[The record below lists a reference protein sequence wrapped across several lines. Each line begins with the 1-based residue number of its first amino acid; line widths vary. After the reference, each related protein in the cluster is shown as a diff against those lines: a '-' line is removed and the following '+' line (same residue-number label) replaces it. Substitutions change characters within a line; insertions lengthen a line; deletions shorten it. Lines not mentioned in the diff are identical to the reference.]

1 MTKGPFPEAFRSGIF
16 VFQRYDSDF
25 NMLEILTV
33 EPGSIA
39 EELGLQ
45 PGDSLLTVNG
55 EPVNDLLDYLLEE
68 PNELLHLE
76 IERSNGE
83 FREFEIEHDSDDP
96 LGLGLPHPEPKR
108 CGNNCIFC
116 FVHQLP
122 RGMRKTL
129 YVKDE
134 DYRFSYLYG
143 AYVTLTNLSEEDL
156 QRILKKRLSPLYVSV
171 HAVDN
176 QLRQKL
182 LGKRVPD
189 LMPLLQRLVAGGIEI
204 HTQVVVCPG
213 INDGEHLARTCKELV
228 ALSPGVKSLA
238 IVPVGLTGHRQRL
251 PDLRIH
257 TQQEAAELVEWIET
271 QQSEFLEK
279 IGTRFIFVADE
290 LYLKAERDFPDLS
303 VYEDLAQIENGVGMI
318 PLFRS
323 QAVEV
328 LSAAKRLVLPS
339 ISLVTGASADADIK
353 SFCEKLAEKC
363 GLDLRV
369 HVVENRFFNGH
380 VTVAGLLTGQDLL
393 EQLAIDSLGEILMVP
408 DVMLRE
414 DEEIFLD
421 DITVSVL
428 EERLDVKVEV
438 FSSDPWGLYDMLDTL
453 AMEFESDYD
462 NA

>member
-1 MTKGPFPEAFRSGIF
+1 
-16 VFQRYDSDF
+16 
-25 NMLEILTV
+25 MLEILTV

-39 EELGLQ
+39 DELGVQ
-45 PGDSLLTVNG
+45 PGDCLLAVND

-68 PNELLHLE
+68 PRELLHIE
-76 IERSNGE
+76 IERSGGALW
-83 FREFEIEHDSDDP
+83 EFEIEHDSDDP

-122 RGMRKTL
+122 RGMRQTL

-143 AYVTLTNLSEEDL
+143 AYVTLTNLTEADL

-176 QLRQKL
+176 ELRQKL
-182 LGKRVPD
+182 LGNPAPD

-213 INDGEHLARTCKELV
+213 INDGEHLARTCRELV
-228 ALSPGVKSLA
+228 ALARKEKTLLPGIKSLA

-257 TQQEAAELVEWIET
+257 TRQEAAELVEWVEA
-271 QQSEFLEK
+271 QQAELLK
-279 IGTRFIFVADE
+279 QINTRFIFVADE
-290 LYLKAERDFPDLS
+290 LYLKAEKDFPALS

-323 QAVEV
+323 QTAEV
-328 LSAAKRLVLPS
+328 IDAAERLDLPS
-339 ISLVTGASADADIK
+339 VSVVTGASAAVDIK
-353 SFCEKLAEKC
+353 SFCAKLAEKC

-369 HVVENRFFNGH
+369 HIVENCFFSGH
-380 VTVAGLLTGQDLL
+380 VTVTGLLTGHDLL
-393 EQLAIDSLGEILMVP
+393 EQLAVDSLGDILMIP

-414 DEEIFLD
+414 GEELFLD
-421 DITVSVL
+421 DICVSDL
-428 EERLDVKVEV
+428 AEQLDVQVEV
-438 FSSDPWGLYDMLDTL
+438 FVADPWGLWDMLDTL
-453 AMEFESDYD
+453 ALELAAGIDES
-462 NA
+462 

>member
-1 MTKGPFPEAFRSGIF
+1 
-16 VFQRYDSDF
+16 
-25 NMLEILTV
+25 MLEILTV

-39 EELGLQ
+39 DELGVQ
-45 PGDSLLTVNG
+45 PGDSLLAVNG

-68 PNELLHLE
+68 PKEFLRIE
-76 IERSNGE
+76 IERSGGE
-83 FREFEIEHDSDDP
+83 LWELEIEHDSDDQ

-122 RGMRKTL
+122 RGMRRTL

-176 QLRQKL
+176 VLRQKL
-182 LGKRVPD
+182 LGKRAAE

-213 INDGEHLARTCKELV
+213 INDGEPLARTCKELV
-228 ALSPGVKSLA
+228 ALAPGVKSLA

-251 PDLRIH
+251 PDLRIP
-257 TQQEAAELVEWIET
+257 TRQEAAELVEWVET
-271 QQSEFLEK
+271 QQSELMEQLD
-279 IGTRFIFVADE
+279 TRFIFVADE
-290 LYLKAERDFPDLS
+290 LYLKAEKDFPDLS
-303 VYEDLAQIENGVGMI
+303 AYEDLAQIENGVGMI

-328 LSAAKRLVLPS
+328 IDAAGPMALPP
-339 ISLVTGASADADIK
+339 ISLVTGASAAAEIK
-353 SFCEKLAEKC
+353 SFSEKLAKKC

-369 HVVENRFFNGH
+369 HVVENRFFSGH

-393 EQLAIDSLGEILMVP
+393 EQLAVDSLGEILMVP
-408 DVMLRE
+408 DVMLLE
-414 DEEIFLD
+414 GEELFLD
-421 DITVSVL
+421 DIRISDL
-428 EERLDVKVEV
+428 AERLDVQVEV
-438 FSSDPWGLYDMLDTL
+438 FAPDPWGLWDMLDTL
-453 AMEFESDYD
+453 AMELGSDLD
-462 NA
+462 EAKIGENT

>member
-1 MTKGPFPEAFRSGIF
+1 
-16 VFQRYDSDF
+16 
-25 NMLEILTV
+25 MLEILTV

-39 EELGLQ
+39 DELGLL
-45 PGDSLLTVNG
+45 PGDSLLAVNG

-68 PNELLHLE
+68 PSELLRLE
-76 IERSNGE
+76 VERPGGE
-83 FREFEIEHDSDDP
+83 FQDFEIEHDSDDP

-176 QLRQKL
+176 LLRQKL

-189 LMPLLQRLVAGGIEI
+189 LMPLLQKLVAGGIEI

-213 INDGEHLARTCKELV
+213 INDGEHLARTCRELA
-228 ALSPGVKSLA
+228 ALAPEVDSLAPGVKSLA

-251 PDLRIH
+251 LDLRIH
-257 TQQEAAELVEWIET
+257 TRQEAAELVEWIET
-271 QQSEFLEK
+271 QQSELLEQ
-279 IGTRFIFVADE
+279 IGTRFIFAADE
-290 LYLKAERDFPDLS
+290 LYLKAEKEFPDLS
-303 VYEDLAQIENGVGMI
+303 AYGDLSQIENGVGMI

-323 QAVEV
+323 QTVEV
-328 LSAAKRLVLPS
+328 LAAAERLELPS
-339 ISLVTGASADADIK
+339 ISVVTGASAAADIK
-353 SFCEKLAEKC
+353 SFSEKLAEKC

-393 EQLAIDSLGEILMVP
+393 DQLAIDSLGKVLLVP

-414 DEEIFLD
+414 DEELFLD
-421 DITVSVL
+421 DIRISDL
-428 EERLDVKVEV
+428 EERLDVQVEV
-438 FSSDPWGLYDMLDTL
+438 FPSDPWGLWNMLDTL
-453 AMEFESDYD
+453 AMEFESDD
-462 NA
+462 NNA